1 MGRAGN
7 GGGDRNSRGLMMTK
21 TLAILSLLAIACTGC
36 SSTKSNPQ
44 QAAYRKNVRQARHNQ
59 HDQRRLTAKE
69 IKKKNRVLKHPMPL
83 GPQVISVSVEEV
95 ASSSSDGG
103 QN

>member
-1 MGRAGN
+1 
-7 GGGDRNSRGLMMTK
+7 MMTK
-21 TLAILSLLAIACTGC
+21 ALVIFSVLAIACTGC

-44 QAAYRKNVRQARHNQ
+44 QAAYRKNVRQARQNQ
-59 HDQRRLTAKE
+59 HDQRKLMAKS
-69 IKKKNRVLKHPMPL
+69 IKEKNRVLKHPMPL

-95 ASSSSDGG
+95 ASTSSDGV

>member
-1 MGRAGN
+1 MGRAGTR
-7 GGGDRNSRGLMMTK
+7 GSDGDSRDVMMTK
-21 TLAILSLLAIACTGC
+21 ALLIFSLLAIACTGC

-44 QAAYRKNVRQARHNQ
+44 QAAYRQNVRQARHNQ
-59 HDQRRLTAKE
+59 HDQRRLMAKE

-83 GPQVISVSVEEV
+83 GPQVISVSVEKV
-95 ASSSSDGG
+95 DSSWSESG